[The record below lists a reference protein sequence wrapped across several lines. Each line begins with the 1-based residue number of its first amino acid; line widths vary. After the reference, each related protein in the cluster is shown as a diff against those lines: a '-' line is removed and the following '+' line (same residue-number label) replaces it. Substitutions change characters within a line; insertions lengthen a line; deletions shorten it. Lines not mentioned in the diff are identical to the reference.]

1 MSGAATGYVMRAVA
15 ATIVGAGVL
24 IAIVT
29 AGLGEFVTVAV
40 LIAMLPVGVMVRAAV
55 LRARKSTVSDDYP
68 LVLSWPS
75 ASLYTAFFLI
85 PLVLVVVY
93 SLATRQG
100 YGDVVYGFS
109 FHNFAEALNGIYLQA
124 FARSVRF
131 AVVGTVLTLLIGF
144 PFAYWLARYSPAR
157 RRNLLLAL
165 VMVPFLT
172 AFLIRAY
179 AWRLVLSDDF
189 LLADF
194 LRSVGLLDGPLNLQ
208 NTTTAVQIG
217 IVYGYLPLFVLPVY
231 AALERMDWRLTDA
244 AKDLGSSGFSAFRQ
258 ITLPTVAP
266 GVIAGSLLVFIPM
279 TGEYIIPAVLG
290 GGRVDFVGTLVT
302 RAFLEG
308 QNYPFGAALGL
319 LVVIALSGFL
329 ALYLFMTAR
338 AERNLG
344 AF

>member
-15 ATIVGAGVL
+15 ATLVGAGVL

>member
-1 MSGAATGYVMRAVA
+1 MRAVA

-29 AGLGEFVTVAV
+29 AGLGEFVTVAL

-55 LRARKSTVSDDYP
+55 LRARKSTLSDDYP

-124 FARSVRF
+124 FVRSVRF
-131 AVVGTVLTLLIGF
+131 AVVGTILTLLIGF

-157 RRNLLLAL
+157 RRNMLLAL

-319 LVVIALSGFL
+319 LMVIAMSGFL

-344 AF
+344 AI

>member
-1 MSGAATGYVMRAVA
+1 MIAAATGYVMRAVA

-24 IAIVT
+24 IAILT
-29 AGLGEFVTVAV
+29 AGLGEFVTVAL

-55 LRARKSTVSDDYP
+55 LRARKSTLSDDYP

-100 YGDVVYGFS
+100 YGEVVYGFS

-124 FARSVRF
+124 FVRSVRF

-194 LRSVGLLDGPLNLQ
+194 LRSAGLLDGPLNLQ
-208 NTTTAVQIG
+208 NTNTAVQIG

-344 AF
+344 AI

>member
-29 AGLGEFVTVAV
+29 AGLGEFVTVAL

-55 LRARKSTVSDDYP
+55 LRARKSTLSDDYP

-124 FARSVRF
+124 FVRSVRF
-131 AVVGTVLTLLIGF
+131 AVVGTILTLLIGF

-319 LVVIALSGFL
+319 LMVIAMSGFL

-344 AF
+344 AI

>member
-1 MSGAATGYVMRAVA
+1 VNGAAAGYVIRAVA
-15 ATIVGAGVL
+15 ATTLGAGL
-24 IAIVT
+24 LVT
-29 AGLGEFVTVAV
+29 ITAAGLGEITTVVLLLATLPLAV
-40 LIAMLPVGVMVRAAV
+40 GMREYWSRVRG
-55 LRARKSTVSDDYP
+55 ARHDDEYP
-68 LVLSWPS
+68 LALAWPS
-75 ASLYTAFFLI
+75 ASLYTAFFLL
-85 PLVLVVVY
+85 PLVLVIVY

-100 YGDVVYGFS
+100 YGEVVYGFS
-109 FHNFAEALNGIYLQA
+109 FHNFADALSGLYLQA
-124 FARSVRF
+124 FVRSVRF
-131 AVVGTVLTLLIGF
+131 AVIGTIMTVVIGF
-144 PFAYWLARYSPAR
+144 PFAYWLARYSPIR

-189 LLADF
+189 LLAD
-194 LRSVGLLDGPLNLQ
+194 LLHALGLLHGPLNLL
-208 NTTTAVQIG
+208 NTGTA
-217 IVYGYLPLFVLPVY
+217 LPLY
-231 AALERMDWRLTDA
+231 AALERMDWRLVDA
-244 AKDLGSSGFSAFRQ
+244 AKDLGSSRFATFRQ
-258 ITLPTVAP
+258 VTLPVVAP

-290 GGRVDFVGTLVT
+290 GGRVDFVGTLVS

-329 ALYLFMTAR
+329 ALYLFMTNR

-344 AF
+344 AI

>member
-1 MSGAATGYVMRAVA
+1 VKGAAAGYVIRAVA
-15 ATIVGAGVL
+15 ATTVGAGL
-24 IAIVT
+24 LVT
-29 AGLGEFVTVAV
+29 ITAAGLGEITTVVLLLATLPLAV
-40 LIAMLPVGVMVRAAV
+40 GMREYWSRVRG
-55 LRARKSTVSDDYP
+55 ARHDDEYP
-68 LVLSWPS
+68 LALAWPS
-75 ASLYTAFFLI
+75 ASLYTAFFLL
-85 PLVLVVVY
+85 PLVLVIVY

-100 YGDVVYGFS
+100 YGEVVYGFS
-109 FHNFAEALNGIYLQA
+109 FHNFADALSGLYLQA
-124 FARSVRF
+124 FVRSVRF
-131 AVVGTVLTLLIGF
+131 AVIGTIMTVVIGF
-144 PFAYWLARYSPAR
+144 PFAYWLARYSPIR

-189 LLADF
+189 LLAD
-194 LRSVGLLDGPLNLQ
+194 LLHALGLLHGPLNLL
-208 NTTTAVQIG
+208 NTGTAVQIG
-217 IVYGYLPLFVLPVY
+217 IVYGYLPLFILPLY
-231 AALERMDWRLTDA
+231 AALERMDWRLVDA
-244 AKDLGSSGFSAFRQ
+244 AKDLGSSRFATFRQ
-258 ITLPTVAP
+258 VTLPVVAP

-290 GGRVDFVGTLVT
+290 GGRVDFVGTLVS

-329 ALYLFMTAR
+329 ALYLFMTNR

-344 AF
+344 AI

>member
-1 MSGAATGYVMRAVA
+1 MIAAATGYVMRAVA

-24 IAIVT
+24 IAILT
-29 AGLGEFVTVAV
+29 AGLGEFATVAL

-55 LRARKSTVSDDYP
+55 LRVRKSTLSDEYP

-75 ASLYTAFFLI
+75 ASFYTAFFLM

-109 FHNFAEALNGIYLQA
+109 FHNFAEALDGIYLQA
-124 FARSVRF
+124 FVRSVRF

-144 PFAYWLARYSPAR
+144 PFAYWLARYSPPR

-194 LRSVGLLDGPLNLQ
+194 LRFTGLLDGPLNLQ
-208 NTTTAVQIG
+208 NTDIAVQIG
-217 IVYGYLPLFVLPVY
+217 IIYGYLPLFVFPVY

-244 AKDLGSSGFSAFRQ
+244 AKDLGSSGLSAFRQ

-344 AF
+344 AL